1 MKYFFIFIL
10 SFCASLAFAQQMT
23 LPLSG
28 DDFYKT
34 IDVYRDYGRKTG
46 RIKAAENLV
55 RETFMERYAPK
66 SIKTDADIIS
76 RVQKYKINPN
86 IRHQDIGWFFETV
99 VKNKHQ
105 NFDYVKKSN
114 AHNNDLTGKLS
125 DRRFIN
131 AQLKVHYKGDPKIYF
146 KDLKRYKAMLIIPD
160 DHVVPLKKYIQ
171 ELIRQRSYLEK
182 LTNPNPSQQRKLK
195 KLKDLGLERKKQR
208 IMGGGI
214 TYKELSEKYDKGI
227 RILLQQF
234 KTMHLK
240 NIIYSIKTSHM
251 PLNIG
256 DKAIG
261 SFLKSISISSSVKYF
276 WMAGGFLYTGYEYY
290 DSFNKLSNNELSL
303 REFKKNLSSSA
314 SGASGALLG
323 LYISTALIGSDAGI
337 SAIVGS
343 IAGGIVGYLMAE
355 QGFNYYYTKLDKESQ
370 TRIEHFANEFYG
382 YKE

>member
-10 SFCASLAFAQQMT
+10 SFCANLAFAQQMT

-76 RVQKYKINPN
+76 RIQKYKVNPN
-86 IRHQDIGWFFETV
+86 MRHQDIGWFFETV
-99 VKNKHQ
+99 VKNKHKYL
-105 NFDYVKKSN
+105 NYVKKSN
-114 AHNNDLTGKLS
+114 AHKNDLTGKLS

-131 AQLKVHYKGDPKIYF
+131 AQLKVHKGGPKIYF
-146 KDLKRYKAMLIIPD
+146 KDLKKYNAMLIIPD
-160 DHVVPLKKYIQ
+160 DHVVPLKQHIQ
-171 ELIRQRSYLEK
+171 ELIKERSYLEK
-182 LTNPNPSQQRKLK
+182 LTSPSPSQQRKLK
-195 KLKDLGLERKKQR
+195 KLKALDLERKKQR

-214 TYKELSEKYDKGI
+214 TYKELTEIYDKGI
-227 RILLQQF
+227 KTLSKQF

-240 NIIYSIKTSHM
+240 NIIYSIKTSHI

-261 SFLKSISISSSVKYF
+261 SSLKSISISSSVKYL

-303 REFKKNLSSSA
+303 REFKKNLSSST
-314 SGASGALLG
+314 SGLGGALLG
-323 LYISTALIGSDAGI
+323 LYISTALGGSDAGI
-337 SAIVGS
+337 FVIVGG
-343 IAGGIVGYLMAE
+343 IAGGIAGYLIAE